1 MLSGVNA
8 CLWYISSCFLSF
20 IAIISAIIPTDVKY
34 PYVLKDRP
42 QTWHRQEQGLPQS
55 YYANTSPSGQEHYQ
69 SNMTAFFR
77 VWDAA
82 VANIRQID
90 PDAG

>member
-1 MLSGVNA
+1 MVLTRA
-8 CLWYISSCFLSF
+8 CGIFLHVFLSF
-20 IAIISAIIPTDVKY
+20 IAIISAIILTEVKY
-34 PYVLKDRP
+34 LCVLKDRP
-42 QTWHRQEQGLPQS
+42 QSWNRQEQVLPQS
-55 YYANTSPSGQEHYQ
+55 YYADKSPSGQEHYQ